1 MTPVIRAWHLSAGMK
16 WEVFVVARGDSDKEC
31 EEQPQDTAPW
41 IYLGWEGEEQT
52 KCGILCQFEKITAQS
67 HHKGPQGA
75 LTAPAT
81 RPFCRSACPGLCF
94 FLVRGH
100 FLAWQ

>member
-1 MTPVIRAWHLSAGMK
+1 MTPIIRAWHLSAGIK

-52 KCGILCQFEKITAQS
+52 KCGILCQFEKSTAQS
-67 HHKGPQGA
+67 HHKGPSQPLPPVPFAGVPAQG
-75 LTAPAT
+75 
-81 RPFCRSACPGLCF
+81 SAFSL
-94 FLVRGH
+94 LSGH